1 METTLEYLT
10 FQFQNIGFLKAH
22 FTNEQLAP
30 LRYEIDKLALNFN
43 RGVKHNSKLA
53 GNLQHEF
60 LLKDSKKH
68 TYNLVVPL
76 FLEFDKQFN
85 NYITDNPL
93 LPENSPIE
101 LKDLW
106 VNFQKKHEF
115 NPLHDHTGIMS
126 FVIWLKIPYLME
138 DELKA
143 SPGASA
149 NPNLAGHFAFHYIDT
164 LGDIR
169 TFSIPADKT
178 QENTILLFPARMKHS
193 VFPFYSSDDFRIT
206 VSGNF
211 VVKQTN

>member
-1 METTLEYLT
+1 LEYLSL
-10 FQFQNIGFLKAH
+10 QFQNIGFIKAS
-22 FTNEQLAP
+22 FSNEQLAP
-30 LRYEIDKLALNFN
+30 LRKEIEKLSRNFN
-43 RGVKHNSKLA
+43 SGVKHNHKLA
-53 GNLQHEF
+53 GNLQYEF
-60 LLKDSKKH
+60 LLKESKKH
-68 TYNLVVPL
+68 TYNLVAPL

-85 NYITDNPL
+85 NYITKNPL

-101 LKDLW
+101 LNELW

-115 NPLHDHTGIMS
+115 NPIHDHTGIMS
-126 FVIWLKIPYLME
+126 FVIWMQIPYLIE

-149 NPNLAGHFAFHYIDT
+149 NPNLAGHFAFHYTDT

-169 TFSIPADKT
+169 TYNIPADKT

-193 VFPFYSSDDFRIT
+193 VFPFYSSDDYRIT

-211 VVKQTN
+211 TVKKPT

>member
-1 METTLEYLT
+1 MEYLT
-10 FQFQNIGFLKAH
+10 LQFQNIGFIQAK
-22 FTNEQLAP
+22 FTDEQLAP
-30 LRYEIDKLALNFN
+30 LHKEIEKLLRNMN
-43 RGVKHNSKLA
+43 GGVKHNNKLA

-60 LLKDSKKH
+60 LLKESKKPI
-68 TYNLVVPL
+68 YNLVAPL

-85 NYITDNPL
+85 NYISKNPL
-93 LPENSPIE
+93 LPESSPIE
-101 LKDLW
+101 LNELW

-126 FVIWLKIPYLME
+126 FVIWVKIPYLME

-143 SPGASA
+143 APGASA
-149 NPNLAGHFAFHYIDT
+149 NPNLAGHFAFHFTDA

-169 TFSIPADKT
+169 TYHIPADQT
-178 QENTILLFPARMKHS
+178 AENTVLLFPARLKHS

-211 VVKQTN
+211 VVKSSAP

>member
-1 METTLEYLT
+1 MEYLSL
-10 FQFQNIGFLKAH
+10 QFQNIGFIKAS
-22 FTNEQLAP
+22 FSNEQLAP
-30 LRYEIDKLALNFN
+30 LRKEIEKLSRNFN
-43 RGVKHNSKLA
+43 SGVKHNHKLA
-53 GNLQHEF
+53 GNLQYEF
-60 LLKDSKKH
+60 LLKESKKH
-68 TYNLVVPL
+68 TYNLVAPL

-85 NYITDNPL
+85 NYITKNPL
-93 LPENSPIE
+93 LPENSPIV

-149 NPNLAGHFAFHYIDT
+149 NPNLAGHFCFHYTDI

-211 VVKQTN
+211 IVKQTN

>member
-1 METTLEYLT
+1 MEYLT
-10 FQFQNIGFLKAH
+10 LQFQNIGFLKA
-22 FTNEQLAP
+22 TLSNEQLAP
-30 LRYEIDKLALNFN
+30 LRKEIEKLSRNFN
-43 RGVKHNSKLA
+43 SGVKHNDKLA

-60 LLKDSKKH
+60 LLKESKKH
-68 TYNLVVPL
+68 TYNLVAPL

-85 NYITDNPL
+85 NYITKNPL

-101 LKDLW
+101 LNELW
-106 VNFQKKHEF
+106 VNFQKKYEF
-115 NPLHDHTGIMS
+115 NPIHDHTGIMS
-126 FVIWLKIPYLME
+126 FVIWMQIPYLME

-143 SPGASA
+143 SPGALA
-149 NPNLAGHFAFHYIDT
+149 NPNLAGHFAFHFTDT

-169 TFSIPADKT
+169 TFHIPADKT

-211 VVKQTN
+211 TVKKPAS

>member
-1 METTLEYLT
+1 MEYLT
-10 FQFQNIGFLKAH
+10 LQFQNIGFLKAQ

-30 LRYEIDKLALNFN
+30 LRKEIDRLAQNFQH
-43 RGVKHNSKLA
+43 GVKYNDQLA

-68 TYNLVVPL
+68 TYNLVAPL

-85 NYITDNPL
+85 NYISKNPL

-115 NPLHDHTGIMS
+115 NPIHDHTGIMS

-138 DELKA
+138 EELKA
-143 SPGASA
+143 APGSSA
-149 NPNLAGHFAFHYIDT
+149 NPNLAGHFAFHFTDA

-169 TFSIPADKT
+169 TYHIPADQT
-178 QENTILLFPARMKHS
+178 AENTILLFPARLKHS

-211 VVKQTN
+211 ESCNALL

>member
-1 METTLEYLT
+1 MEYLT
-10 FQFQNIGFLKAH
+10 LQFQNIGFLKAQ

-30 LRYEIDKLALNFN
+30 LRKEIDKLALNFQ
-43 RGVKHNSKLA
+43 RGVKYNDQLA

-60 LLKDSKKH
+60 LLKESKKH
-68 TYNLVVPL
+68 TYNLVAPL
-76 FLEFDKQFN
+76 FLQFDQQFN
-85 NYITDNPL
+85 NYISKHPQ

-101 LKDLW
+101 LKNLW

-138 DELKA
+138 DELKVA
-143 SPGASA
+143 PGASA
-149 NPNLAGHFAFHYIDT
+149 NPNLAGHFAFHFTDA

-169 TFSIPADKT
+169 TYHIPADKT
-178 QENTILLFPARMKHS
+178 SENTILLFPARLKHS

-211 VVKQTN
+211 VIKSNSA

>member
-1 METTLEYLT
+1 LEYLT
-10 FQFQNIGFLKAH
+10 LQFQNIGFLKAT
-22 FTNEQLAP
+22 FSDEQLAP
-30 LRYEIDKLALNFN
+30 IRKEIEKLSSNFN
-43 RGVKHNSKLA
+43 SGIKYNKELA

-60 LLKDSKKH
+60 LLKESKKH
-68 TYNLVVPL
+68 TYNLIAPL

-85 NYITDNPL
+85 NYITKNPF

-115 NPLHDHTGIMS
+115 NPIHDHTGIMS
-126 FVIWLKIPYLME
+126 FVIWMKIPYLME

-149 NPNLAGHFAFHYIDT
+149 NPNLAGHFAFHFTDT

-169 TFSIPADKT
+169 TFHIPADKT

-193 VFPFYSSDDFRIT
+193 VFPFYSSDDYRIT

-211 VVKQTN
+211 AVKGTNS